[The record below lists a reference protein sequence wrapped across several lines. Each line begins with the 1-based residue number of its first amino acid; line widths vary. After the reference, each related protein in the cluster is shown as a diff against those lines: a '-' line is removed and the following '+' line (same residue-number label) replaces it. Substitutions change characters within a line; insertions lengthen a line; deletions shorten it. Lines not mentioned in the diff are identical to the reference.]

1 MFFVRFLIFSL
12 IKKLDIIFS
21 ISFQA
26 QFYGD
31 IKNLQETFCPS
42 LSCIKILK
50 WIQIFS
56 FIISK

>member
-56 FIISK
+56 R

>member
-12 IKKLDIIFS
+12 IKKLDIILS

-31 IKNLQETFCPS
+31 NKN
-42 LSCIKILK
+42 
-50 WIQIFS
+50 
-56 FIISK
+56 